1 MPICNRSKIRP
12 DVLKLIDDFVKHQ
25 TEGVMGYLPTLGSQA
40 MTFGALYPKV
50 ISGNEIF
57 FKTKGTEADIY
68 SYFTKEE
75 MILLA
80 KVFRYGFDY
89 AANVD
94 QKTYPIPKNVKVEK
108 IDAGGVPAE
117 WQTAPDAK
125 KNRVLLYFH
134 GGGMV
139 LGSPNSHRLFTV
151 ALGQLTKMRVLSLDY
166 RLAPEHAYPSQLEDC
181 IAAYKWLLSK
191 GIKPENIVIAGDSAG
206 GSLTLMTL
214 LKLRNDGIPL
224 PVGAVS
230 LSPDTDWSGSDELF
244 WKNAETDPVL
254 ADIGLFW
261 WVPAYLAGADPNDP
275 MISPL
280 FADLEGLPPL
290 LVQASTSEMLYGGA
304 KRFADRAKEAGV
316 DVTFETWDG
325 MPHVWQSFGLEV
337 LPEAKQ
343 ATAKIGEFI
352 QKLFESKTIQIEQ

>member
-1 MPICNRSKIRP
+1 
-12 DVLKLIDDFVKHQ
+12 
-25 TEGVMGYLPTLGSQA
+25 
-40 MTFGALYPKV
+40 
-50 ISGNEIF
+50 
-57 FKTKGTEADIY
+57 
-68 SYFTKEE
+68 
-75 MILLA
+75 
-80 KVFRYGFDY
+80 
-89 AANVD
+89 
-94 QKTYPIPKNVKVEK
+94 
-108 IDAGGVPAE
+108 
-117 WQTAPDAK
+117 
-125 KNRVLLYFH
+125 
-134 GGGMV
+134 
-139 LGSPNSHRLFTV
+139 
-151 ALGQLTKMRVLSLDY
+151 MRVLSLDY